1 MVFFCL
7 ISYNKLFFYFIDWF
21 LLFLLKD
28 LLDRYAAC
36 KTAKEVLAVQDE
48 FLATEEKEEKEKEN
62 REMDLPPTY
71 SSSSEDDEEEGWAG
85 LLVLWKLLLMFVE

>member
-1 MVFFCL
+1 M
-7 ISYNKLFFYFIDWF
+7 LF
-21 LLFLLKD
+21 LKD

-48 FLATEEKEEKEKEN
+48 FLATEEKEEKEKAN

-71 SSSSEDDEEEGWAG
+71 SSSSEDDEEEG
-85 LLVLWKLLLMFVE
+85 